1 MSQAAEANRSTPP
14 GTPLDR
20 GILAERGWALI
31 LSLLLI
37 PAILGTN
44 LIYDSLN
51 HGPNRI
57 FLETP
62 VDRALP
68 VVPIFAI
75 PYVSLIP
82 YIGVS
87 LLVFLFFRVR
97 VYRSAAI
104 TIIVVWFIS
113 YACYFFL
120 QSYIAR
126 PQITGVDPFSAM
138 IRTIYASD
146 QPYNDFPSL
155 HTSLIC
161 GDRKSTRLNSSH
173 TKIYPLSLHDAL
185 PISADH
191 RRRPVLGNDPDHL
204 RIRPA
209 IQRFSEPAHVAD
221 LRRSEEHTSE
231 LQSHQDLPSFPP
243 RRSSDLRRSPASTRS
258 RQ

>member
-1 MSQAAEANRSTPP
+1 MSQAAAAPTSAGP
-14 GTPLDR
+14 GTQLRR
-20 GILAERGWALI
+20 GILAERGWGLI

-51 HGPNRI
+51 HGPNRV

-62 VDRALP
+62 LDRALP

-97 VYRSAAI
+97 IYRSAAL
-104 TIIVVWFIS
+104 TMIIAWFIS
-113 YACYFFL
+113 YAFYFFL

-126 PQITGVDPFSAM
+126 PQITGTDPFSGM
-138 IRTIYASD
+138 IRSVYASD

-155 HTSLIC
+155 HTSLSTIIAIHWWRF
-161 GDRKSTRLNSSH
+161 DRRIGIPAAIWT
-173 TKIYPLSLHDAL
+173 AL
-185 PISADH
+185 I
-191 RRRPVLGNDPDHL
+191 V
-204 RIRPA
+204 
-209 IQRFSEPAHVAD
+209 
-221 LRRSEEHTSE
+221 
-231 LQSHQDLPSFPP
+231 
-243 RRSSDLRRSPASTRS
+243 ASTVLVKQHYLADVAGGLVLASVTSFLVMRTT
-258 RQ
+258 RAR